1 MKKGEKRRAGEQ
13 LLEKNNLRRLN
24 AAAEN
29 VMINKGE
36 RRKKDAAFPILPPFL
51 PPPDVVSIIPFLC
64 RTQKD
69 AEAETFSS
77 PPTG

>member
-1 MKKGEKRRAGEQ
+1 M
-13 LLEKNNLRRLN
+13 RRLN
-24 AAAEN
+24 AAAEY

-36 RRKKDAAFPILPPFL
+36 RRRKAFPIFPPFL

-69 AEAETFSS
+69 AEAETFSR